1 MYFLNVNN
9 SVINKVSPPRRSGG
23 DIGFNM
29 SKIPATHLIA
39 SAKVETFWHEKK
51 ENKGYLPT
59 VSQSETVGRIM
70 LKI

>member
-39 SAKVETFWHEKK
+39 SAKVETFWHEK
-51 ENKGYLPT
+51 
-59 VSQSETVGRIM
+59 
-70 LKI
+70 